1 MQRSCAARSWGVGI
15 EFWVCWVWQVIS
27 WSSQRGNFPAYNLLG
42 TSSCWQSEIGMKLC
56 SMSLSLVDACWVNE
70 HFVYQ
75 DAKCLEETWRNAN
88 YLRTSYLD
96 FNCEWSIFVDMVMES
111 CVSESTQ
118 DSRST
123 LDFWVGGRS
132 SSWAMK
138 CLVVSD
144 PGSRSGFHRTHS
156 RWLLH
161 KAPLVAIQFEV
172 VTKDSCFRAKS
183 VQMDGFQCDSVS
195 GFSRWSLDKVHIFWC
210 FTQNIEH
217 DHISCISWAL
227 QEVTP
232 KRCKLM
238 LLGLHAMLDGH
249 LVILVALAKLCSQ
262 RRRFSTNSPMGPWQ
276 TAWTFFAGRSV
287 RISQLND
294 GNNAFLLHV
303 FDGCQ

>member
-75 DAKCLEETWRNAN
+75 DAKCLEETWRNVN

-138 CLVVSD
+138 CLIVSD
-144 PGSRSGFHRTHS
+144 PGSRSGFHRTHGP
-156 RWLLH
+156 WLLH

-195 GFSRWSLDKVHIFWC
+195 GFSRWSFDKAHIFWC

-217 DHISCISWAL
+217 DHISCISWPCRKLRRKDANWCCL
-227 QEVTP
+227 ACT
-232 KRCKLM
+232 RCWM
-238 LLGLHAMLDGH
+238 
-249 LVILVALAKLCSQ
+249 VIWS
-262 RRRFSTNSPMGPWQ
+262 FSSP
-276 TAWTFFAGRSV
+276 
-287 RISQLND
+287 
-294 GNNAFLLHV
+294 
-303 FDGCQ
+303 